1 MIKWKEKYF
10 EELTTKE
17 LYEILRVRSE
27 IFVVEQNC
35 VYQDLDQIDYRS
47 LHIFGEDDNGEVQAY
62 LRLFIKKDEILQM
75 GRVLTR
81 EHGKGL
87 GKEILKKGIR
97 AARERM
103 KGEILLI
110 EAQKYATGFYEKE
123 GFQVCSDEFLEDGI
137 PHVEMKLTF
146 YEKMADRI
154 FQDYVKSYD
163 RKNGKVNL
171 KIVHTFEVVKAM
183 DYITEQLGLS
193 EKMKELAH
201 ICAVFHDIGRFEQLV
216 RFDTFLD
223 HLSVDHAQLG
233 CTIIKEQKLLD
244 FLNKTEREQVITAIS
259 NHNRLAIEDGIT
271 GDTLILCKLIRDADK
286 CDIFRVFACEDLKD
300 TMDATLEE
308 VEEDEITDAVYE
320 CFMQHRCIDKMIRRT
335 GLDKWIGFLAFFY
348 DMNYDASIAYL
359 MDKRYYRY
367 QFDRADFKKEET
379 RRKVAII
386 LEELEDY
393 IKIRRK

>member
-10 EELTTKE
+10 EELSTKE
-17 LYEILRVRSE
+17 LYEILRVRAE

-35 VYQDLDQIDYRS
+35 VYQDLDQVDYRS

-62 LRLFIKKDEILQM
+62 LRIFEKDRNTLQM

-87 GKEILKKGIR
+87 GKEILKRGIH
-97 AARERM
+97 ASREKMPGNVLR
-103 KGEILLI
+103 I
-110 EAQKYATGFYEKE
+110 EAQKYAIGFYEKE
-123 GFQVCSDEFLEDGI
+123 GFQVCSDEFMEDGI
-137 PHVEMKLTF
+137 PHVEMKLPF
-146 YEKMADRI
+146 PEKLADQA
-154 FQDYVKSYD
+154 FWNYVEAYD
-163 RKNGKVNL
+163 RSDGKINL

-183 DYITEQLGLS
+183 DYITQQLGLS
-193 EKMKELAH
+193 EKLKELAH
-201 ICAVFHDIGRFEQLV
+201 VCAVFHDIGRFEQLV
-216 RFDTFLD
+216 RFNTFLD

-233 CTIIKEQKLLD
+233 CRIIREQNLLS
-244 FLNKTEREQVITAIS
+244 FLEKTEREQVLTAIS

-308 VEEDEITDAVYE
+308 VEQDEITDVVYE
-320 CFMQHRCIDKMIRRT
+320 CFMQHQSIDKTIRRT
-335 GLDKWIGFLAFFY
+335 GLDKWVNFLAFFY
-348 DMNYDASIAYL
+348 DINYDESIEYL

-379 RRKVAII
+379 RKKVAII
-386 LEELEDY
+386 LQELEDY
-393 IKIRRK
+393 IGTRRK